1 MICINLFQ
9 NLRKDFDLTV
19 KKVKSVEEEIA
30 TDFANLN
37 LSIPRL
43 VNEEV
48 CSILIT
54 VTKECS
60 SEEVGPREE

>member
-1 MICINLFQ
+1 M
-9 NLRKDFDLTV
+9 

-43 VNEEV
+43 VTEEV
-48 CSILIT
+48 CSILAT
-54 VTKECS
+54 VTKEYS